1 MKALVFLRLFGGAM
15 TARDLMAEKSRRAMG
30 RSLVRQAGPAWRPF
44 SLWRRRLSDERL
56 LQSVSD
62 HVLKDI
68 GFRPHQRSS
77 ESSRRF
83 RR

>member
-1 MKALVFLRLFGGAM
+1 MKALVFLKLFGGAA
-15 TARDLMAEKSRRAMG
+15 TARDPMTGKSRRANG
-30 RSLVRQAGPAWRPF
+30 RSLVGRAGPTWRPF
-44 SLWRRRLSDERL
+44 SFWRRRLSDERL

-68 GFRPHQRSS
+68 GFGPDQRSF
-77 ESSRRF
+77 ESSPRF